1 MPSFRASSV
10 VPIGLWPA
18 GVTDPPINIPNG
30 DGNATHY
37 EGERSAQAQ
46 GERQRHRKKVPFF
59 RTRNTVTPD
68 LCRRGDVMSEPEL
81 MQGVFS
87 SIQVVISLFST
98 FFTLVSAYIAGLYF
112 FLNRAPMA
120 LKLLAFFLLSIG
132 LIFLG
137 GAAITQQRLQVELL
151 AAWAKISSATIAVD
165 AVLRNPLPIL
175 PPLGWSLYEIG
186 LHIGWLTSLCA
197 YLALGYMT
205 FFHRWKVG
213 PKEN

>member
-1 MPSFRASSV
+1 
-10 VPIGLWPA
+10 
-18 GVTDPPINIPNG
+18 
-30 DGNATHY
+30 
-37 EGERSAQAQ
+37 
-46 GERQRHRKKVPFF
+46 
-59 RTRNTVTPD
+59 
-68 LCRRGDVMSEPEL
+68 MSEPEL

-132 LIFLG
+132 LIFLA